1 MPHITVDYTD
11 TLTEAFDR
19 QAFALELH
27 PLVADIATTKV
38 EACKTRFRRV
48 DEAVIAD
55 GALGHALIHIELALL
70 AGRTPETK
78 SELTAAVLDLA
89 RRYTAATPGLSVST
103 SVDVS
108 DLGPA
113 YVRHTES

>member
-1 MPHITVDYTD
+1 MPHSTVDYSD
-11 TLTEAFDR
+11 ALTEAFDR
-19 QAFALELH
+19 QAFALALH

-38 EACKTRFRRV
+38 DACKTRFRRV

-55 GALGHALIHIELALL
+55 GSPGHALIHIELALL
-70 AGRTPETK
+70 PGRTPETK
-78 SELTAAVLDLA
+78 SALTAAVLDLV
-89 RRYTAATPGLSVST
+89 RRHTAATPGLSVAT

-113 YVRHTES
+113 YVRHLEP

>member
-1 MPHITVDYTD
+1 MPHITVDYSD
-11 TLTEAFDR
+11 ALTGAFDR
-19 QAFALELH
+19 QGFALALH
-27 PLVADIATTKV
+27 PLVAKIATTTV

-55 GALGHALIHIELALL
+55 GSPGQALIHIEMALL

-78 SELTAAVLDLA
+78 AELTAAVLDLA
-89 RRYTAATPGLSVST
+89 RRHTAAPAGLAVST

-108 DLGPA
+108 DLSPA
-113 YVRHTES
+113 YVRHS